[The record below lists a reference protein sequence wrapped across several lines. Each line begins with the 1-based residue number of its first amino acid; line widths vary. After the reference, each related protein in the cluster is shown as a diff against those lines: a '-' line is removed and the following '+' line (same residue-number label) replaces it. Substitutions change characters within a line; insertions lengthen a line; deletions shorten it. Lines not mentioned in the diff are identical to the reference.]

1 MAKVKRIVVQTSF
14 YVYVNVDDDL
24 TQDEQDVQIMD
35 TCERVTKELE
45 NKSDDVEQ
53 ISMDKLDE
61 MAFGSLEPRAIF
73 KR

>member
-1 MAKVKRIVVQTSF
+1 MSKVKRVVVQTSF

-24 TQDEQDVQIMD
+24 TQDEQDIQIMD
-35 TCERVTKELE
+35 TCDRVTKELG
-45 NKSDDVEQ
+45 NKSDDVEE

-61 MAFGSLEPRAIF
+61 MVFGSLEPRAIF